1 MDEKIDT
8 GYITSL
14 YLEKKTKKQTIVERQ
29 IRVCVEPLDRPGDFS
44 GNVKH

>member
-14 YLEKKTKKQTIVERQ
+14 YLEKKQTIVERQ